1 MDRAQ
6 DRLGVGQGPGSAAG
20 SRGDRTG
27 ARVGLWADDEF
38 RWGQAELVEGP
49 GGQRHVWLWCS
60 GKAWVRKVDP
70 GASGIHQEG
79 KETSEGQGPQG
90 HRGGK
95 LA

>member
-38 RWGQAELVEGP
+38 RWGQAELVEVQVGRGTCGSGAQERP
-49 GGQRHVWLWCS
+49 G
-60 GKAWVRKVDP
+60 
-70 GASGIHQEG
+70 
-79 KETSEGQGPQG
+79 
-90 HRGGK
+90 
-95 LA
+95 